1 MDCSALGTITA
12 RFGEVIRD
20 VSLSNIPIIIQKEIY
35 ATITILWWIYIFML
49 NETGAS
55 QMLLKVTGLVAIMY

>member
-1 MDCSALGTITA
+1 M
-12 RFGEVIRD
+12 RD